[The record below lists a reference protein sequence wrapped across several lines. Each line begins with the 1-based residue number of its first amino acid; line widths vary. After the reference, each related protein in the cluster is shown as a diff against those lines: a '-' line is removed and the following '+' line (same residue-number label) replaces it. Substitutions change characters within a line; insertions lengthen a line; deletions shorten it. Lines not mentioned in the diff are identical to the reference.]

1 MFDTITLVRLSQL
14 PGFIIA
20 NIVLYFFFDRF
31 ISDVSWVHY
40 FLCIFISFVFLKT
53 DFLIWIIK
61 HNKKN
66 KEERVSGINFN
77 KKSHWNFYS
86 KFLTFHGILIFVKQI
101 IFNALYELF
110 PIFIIWLSVF
120 GVFYIVG
127 TLKDS
132 PREPFYQLLTIFGI
146 LMGIFQF
153 YLQRQEGK
161 VAVKLDVYSKI
172 ITQIINE
179 ETSFDKFYEFVL
191 NNEDKSLKNWIDNKV
206 QPKFQVMD
214 MIKILSEVE
223 DLPKLMRGCGF
234 KSRGKSLFNSLF
246 NLNINYQD
254 SNQKYTLIE
263 TEYEH
268 ENKKDQLIEAY
279 NEFFLSKRNI
289 NSIISKIEEE
299 VDLNEFGL
307 TALNNLNIFSEVLP
321 QFANLKFKE
330 LFESVYQNEFEEKNK
345 YKDLTS
351 HKEFRATLNTII
363 MRKILRSW
371 ISVIEKKSHKENS

>member
-1 MFDTITLVRLSQL
+1 MLDTITLVRLSQL

-20 NIVLYFFFDRF
+20 NIVLYFFFGRF
-31 ISDVSWVHY
+31 ISDLSWVHY

-53 DFLIWIIK
+53 DFLIWILK
-61 HNKKN
+61 HNNKN
-66 KEERVSGINFN
+66 KTEIVHEKNSD
-77 KKSHWNFYS
+77 KKSYWNFYS

-101 IFNALYELF
+101 VFNALYELF
-110 PIFIIWLSVF
+110 PIFIIWLGVF

-127 TLKDS
+127 SLKDS
-132 PREPFYQLLTIFGI
+132 PREHFYQLLTVFGI
-146 LMGIFQF
+146 LLGIFQF

-161 VAVKLDVYSKI
+161 VAIKLDVYSKNI
-172 ITQIINE
+172 ARIINE
-179 ETSFDKFYEFVL
+179 ETNFDKFYEFVI

-206 QPKFQVMD
+206 QPKLQAMD

-246 NLNINYQD
+246 NLNLNYQD

-263 TEYEH
+263 TEYEY

-279 NEFFLSKRNI
+279 NEFFLSKENI

-299 VDLNEFGL
+299 VDLDEFGL

-321 QFANLKFKE
+321 QFANLKFRE
-330 LFESVYQNEFEEKNK
+330 LFESVYLNESEEKNK
-345 YKDLTS
+345 YQDLTS
-351 HKEFRATLNTII
+351 HKEFRAALNAII
-363 MRKILRSW
+363 MRKIVRSW
-371 ISVIEKKSHKENS
+371 ISVVEK